1 MLKWKE
7 KCQAIVPMKTKCRK
21 LREEGKITDIR
32 RMKGRDLLKNRR
44 GWKMTCKIRGLSSA
58 KIVLLLTRGEDWS
71 KKIWSSK
78 VLRYMV
84 HLVMTIQ
91 TNRLSVG
98 WTEAEK
104 KGEKGHHLGIRTN
117 SVENCQGRAMENQIT
132 IAPLTLLQLSM
143 IIAATPDQVLTILEP
158 TLWDNS

>member
-1 MLKWKE
+1 M
-7 KCQAIVPMKTKCRK
+7 I
-21 LREEGKITDIR
+21 
-32 RMKGRDLLKNRR
+32 
-44 GWKMTCKIRGLSSA
+44 CKIRGLSSA

-98 WTEAEK
+98 
-104 KGEKGHHLGIRTN
+104 
-117 SVENCQGRAMENQIT
+117 
-132 IAPLTLLQLSM
+132 
-143 IIAATPDQVLTILEP
+143 
-158 TLWDNS
+158 